1 MRLLTVSTLRHTI
14 LRRSKNKQLL
24 MSLVEELSKVAHSA
38 KSNFIN
44 YIGVKIKNGS
54 FQLSFLKELKE
65 ADLLM

>member
-1 MRLLTVSTLRHTI
+1 
-14 LRRSKNKQLL
+14 

-54 FQLSFLKELKE
+54 FPLSFLKELKE